1 MGIVK
6 DKESEM
12 HPRDFQYTVDGF
24 SYHAIEDREDDNI
37 KLFHECY
44 RDGRRVVMPA
54 AFYNESP
61 YRLIT
66 PAKFR
71 EYCRTVEVFIQSKV
85 VDNTEV

>member
-1 MGIVK
+1 MVTVK

-12 HPRDFQYTVDGF
+12 HPRDLQYIVDGF
-24 SYHAIEDREDDNI
+24 SYYAIEDREDDNI

-44 RDGRRVVMPA
+44 QGDRRVMMPM

-71 EYCRTVEVFIQSKV
+71 EYCRTVEVFIQSEV